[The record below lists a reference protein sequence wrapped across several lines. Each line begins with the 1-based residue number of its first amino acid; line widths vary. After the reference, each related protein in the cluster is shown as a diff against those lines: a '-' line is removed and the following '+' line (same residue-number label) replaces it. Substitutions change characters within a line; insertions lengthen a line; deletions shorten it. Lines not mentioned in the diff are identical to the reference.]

1 MTSAK
6 VTFFFDFLSPYS
18 YVAWT
23 RIRNDDSL
31 NLEFY
36 PVALA
41 GIISYY
47 ETKGPGQIEPKRNY
61 LMKDLLRYTQMHNIP
76 FVTPP
81 ALPFN
86 SLYALRLALKSVS
99 GENQNK
105 IVDLFFRAVWEYGL
119 DIGNSDTVYDLL
131 LKENFPAN
139 DMMEKISSKEIRQEL
154 KKNSVFAISK
164 GVFGV
169 PTFFYNQ
176 EMFWGNDSLDFLK
189 MAVAEKDPLDQKK
202 YQDFINKHPFN
213 Q

>member
-1 MTSAK
+1 MTTAQ

-23 RIRNDDSL
+23 RVRNDDSL
-31 NLEFY
+31 HLEFY

-41 GIISYY
+41 GIISHY

-61 LMKDLLRYTQMHNIP
+61 LMKDLLRYTKMHNIP

-81 ALPFN
+81 SLPFN
-86 SLYALRLALKSVS
+86 SLYVLRLALRSVS
-99 GENQNK
+99 GENQK
-105 IVDLFFRAVWEYGL
+105 RVVDTFFRAVWEFGL
-119 DIGNSDTVYDLL
+119 DIGNSDIVTNLL
-131 LKENFPAN
+131 LKENLPAN

-154 KKNSVFAISK
+154 KQNSELAISK

-169 PTFFYNQ
+169 PTFFYNK
-176 EMFWGNDSLDFLK
+176 EMFWGNDSLDYLK
-189 MAVAEKDPLDQKK
+189 MAIASNDPLDQKK
-202 YQDFINKHPFN
+202 YQDFLNKHPFN